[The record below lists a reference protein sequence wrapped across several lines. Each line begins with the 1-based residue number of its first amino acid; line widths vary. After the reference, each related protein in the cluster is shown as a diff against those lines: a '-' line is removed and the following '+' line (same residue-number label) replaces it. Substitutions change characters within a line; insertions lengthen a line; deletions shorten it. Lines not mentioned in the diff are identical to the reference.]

1 MSSSCLALSRRSA
14 KEPHSA
20 APSHKTSAAGNRKAD
35 SLRVSP
41 GKIVQAQGLLIQGHS
56 RRSVSRSLHMSE
68 HTVAKIVRT
77 ADFQKFLQAQRE
89 RLFAVVPDALESFR
103 AAVKLDGR
111 LAHLFL
117 KDIGVVPSTGDRI
130 VAPVDDPS
138 KMTKEDPMARQ
149 TRLIAAVIA
158 ERHRVFNIE
167 LPDDMQAAIDQGEAT
182 ESTAPHL

>member
-77 ADFQKFLQAQRE
+77 ADFQKFSPGAT
-89 RLFAVVPDALESFR
+89 R
-103 AAVKLDGR
+103 AAIRSRAGC
-111 LAHLFL
+111 AG
-117 KDIGVVPSTGDRI
+117 IVPCCGK
-130 VAPVDDPS
+130 A
-138 KMTKEDPMARQ
+138 
-149 TRLIAAVIA
+149 
-158 ERHRVFNIE
+158 
-167 LPDDMQAAIDQGEAT
+167 
-182 ESTAPHL
+182 